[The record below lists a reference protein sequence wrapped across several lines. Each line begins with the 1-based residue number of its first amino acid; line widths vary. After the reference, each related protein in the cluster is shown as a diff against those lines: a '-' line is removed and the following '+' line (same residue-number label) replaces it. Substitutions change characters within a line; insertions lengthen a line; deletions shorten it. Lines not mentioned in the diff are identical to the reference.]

1 MLSVSI
7 VAVAVRRR
15 WLAVVATTIGVLVLL
30 IGGLARSIAVGIC
43 LSWSICLLLA
53 AILPTVGAPSLSR
66 SWLVGALSALG
77 GLWLLLLLLLLIG
90 SCSCLGWLLV
100 SLLIC
105 LLLLLAIVLLLLLLL
120 LLSVGVAA
128 GVWIVSVPAV
138 LVSGAILSIRIV
150 LTVVLLLVWVNGR
163 GSWSGGGL

>member
-120 LLSVGVAA
+120 SVGVAA

>member
-15 WLAVVATTIGVLVLL
+15 WLAVVASTIGVLVLL
-30 IGGLARSIAVGIC
+30 VGGLARSIAVGIC

-66 SWLVGALSALG
+66 SWLVSALSALG

-120 LLSVGVAA
+120 LSVGVAA
-128 GVWIVSVPAV
+128 GVWVVSVPAV

>member
-15 WLAVVATTIGVLVLL
+15 WLAVVASTIGVLVLL
-30 IGGLARSIAVGIC
+30 VGGLARSIAVGIC

-66 SWLVGALSALG
+66 SWLISALSALG

-90 SCSCLGWLLV
+90 SCSCLGWLLI

-105 LLLLLAIVLLLLLLL
+105 LLLLAIVLLLLLL

>member
-30 IGGLARSIAVGIC
+30 VGGLARSIAVGIC

-66 SWLVGALSALG
+66 SWLISALSALG

-90 SCSCLGWLLV
+90 SCSCLGWLLI

-105 LLLLLAIVLLLLLLL
+105 LLLLAIVLLLLLL